1 MAMIPSGLDVFKKA
15 KKLWTVILPGALLLF
30 FLGNLGAGSMKM
42 EEEIQVTGRI
52 YVMGNEPFTQLGI
65 ELDNGK
71 VYALVGEHD
80 QELRGLQGKRLT
92 VKGKVGGKTNRGAEA
107 IQVSAFKIAE
117 SK

>member
-1 MAMIPSGLDVFKKA
+1 MIPSGLNLFKELKRFWA
-15 KKLWTVILPGALLLF
+15 VILPGALLLF

-52 YVMGNEPFTQLGI
+52 YVMGHEPFTQLGI

-80 QELRGLQGKRLT
+80 KELRGLQGKRLT
-92 VKGKVGGKTNRGAEA
+92 VKGKLGGKTNRGAEA
-107 IQVSAFKIAE
+107 IKVSSFKVAE

>member
-1 MAMIPSGLDVFKKA
+1 
-15 KKLWTVILPGALLLF
+15 
-30 FLGNLGAGSMKM
+30 M

-71 VYALVGEHD
+71 VYALLGEHD

>member
-1 MAMIPSGLDVFKKA
+1 
-15 KKLWTVILPGALLLF
+15 
-30 FLGNLGAGSMKM
+30 M

-80 QELRGLQGKRLT
+80 KELRGLQGKRLT
-92 VKGKVGGKTNRGAEA
+92 VKGKLGGKTTRGVEA
-107 IQVSAFKIAE
+107 IKVTSFKVAE